1 MGGEGKR
8 GLKWQKVGRILAPDL
23 EGVNKHKTPDKASGT

>member
-8 GLKWQKVGRILAPDL
+8 GPKWQKVGGILAPDL
-23 EGVNKHKTPDKASGT
+23 EGVNKLNSPDKASGT